1 MIDFSQSLT
10 DKTDTIIQDW
20 VTSVRLDRQI
30 ETADR
35 LSRLAI
41 EDHIADLLRAMVIVL
56 SQFQQSRLKPIIEAS
71 FIHGSLRAEQGFDPE
86 EVAREYKLLRDVIF
100 TTLEP
105 ELLQATSAEVMR
117 AMRLIDVVIDEA
129 LAQCFKSYVQ
139 ERLQELQQL
148 QSSLTEHNQELSRLV
163 REHQDNLSHLA
174 HELKNPLT
182 SIIGYSDL
190 LLRQHQQD
198 KVEKDTF
205 SSIKSIERVLQNGKH
220 LLRLINDALEI
231 SRYEAG
237 HMELSLEVINVRE
250 AINNVWE
257 MLQPLADAKKIIV
270 TIDCDRA
277 PEKVYIDVLRLQ
289 QIVTNLLSNAI
300 RYTTATGSIKLSCEK
315 IDRDHWAIVVAD
327 NGMGI
332 EEQDQ
337 ARIFDPY
344 FRVNSNNN
352 ADTQSTGLGLAI
364 VSRLVKLLE
373 GEIEVIS
380 NIGDGSTFT
389 VILPL
394 AIKNPY
400 IVS

>member
-10 DKTDTIIQDW
+10 NNIDTIIQDW

-30 ETADR
+30 ETANH
-35 LSRLAI
+35 LTRLAI
-41 EDHIADLLRAMVIVL
+41 QDHVADLLQAMVTVL
-56 SQFQQSRLKPIIEAS
+56 SQFQHSNLKPIVEAS
-71 FIHGSLRAEQGFDPE
+71 FQHGFLRAEQGFDPE

-105 ELLQATSAEVMR
+105 ELLQGTAAEVMR

-163 REHQDNLSHLA
+163 REHQENLSHLA

-190 LLRQHQQD
+190 FLRQHQQD
-198 KVEKDTF
+198 QVEKDTF

-237 HMELSLEVINVRE
+237 HMELSPEVINVRE

-277 PEKVYIDVLRLQ
+277 PEKVYIDLLRLQ
-289 QIVTNLLSNAI
+289 QIITNLLSNAI
-300 RYTTATGSIKLSCEK
+300 RYTTTTGSIKLSCEK
-315 IDRDHWAIVVAD
+315 IDRDHWAIVVVD

-332 EEQDQ
+332 EEEDQ

-344 FRVNSNNN
+344 FRVNSNN
-352 ADTQSTGLGLAI
+352 ADAQSTGLGLAI

-380 NIGDGSTFT
+380 KIGDGSTFT
-389 VILPL
+389 VILPQ